1 MNWLNVTPLLGA
13 AQNWNGLMLLRLA
26 IFAAVML
33 LGSIL
38 KKVAENREKAMRSN
52 TPNPN
57 TLSKTPPAAPKK
69 DNPFRNEI
77 EAFLE
82 EVGKRRT
89 AGERPGRPPLERGAR
104 DAVLTKTP
112 PSQKTEPL
120 RKAVVLRPIASGGDR
135 GKAEP
140 LKTVVGPSGPSGR
153 PGNDIAGRK
162 APGSEDLGKQ
172 IRTHLAQYLD
182 SSRLATQTQGD
193 LGNAVDR
200 TVRQHLGDTM
210 TAGGAGQER
219 TAAPKTEGSAIA
231 ALLRNPSQVRS
242 AIVVNEI
249 LGPPKG
255 LRRRS

>member
-1 MNWLNVTPLLGA
+1 VLAA
-13 AQNWNGLMLLRLA
+13 AQNGMGIMLLRLA

-57 TLSKTPPAAPKK
+57 TGTKTPPTAPKK

-82 EVGKRRT
+82 EVGKRRAT
-89 AGERPGRPPLERGAR
+89 GERPGRPPGDRSPREV
-104 DAVLTKTP
+104 VLTKVP
-112 PSQKTEPL
+112 PSPQTGSV
-120 RKAVVLRPIASGGDR
+120 RKAVVLRPVASGDR
-135 GKAEP
+135 EKTEP
-140 LKTVVGPSGPSGR
+140 PKTVVVPSGPSGR
-153 PGNDIAGRK
+153 PGNEIAARK

-172 IRTHLAQYLD
+172 IRSHLAQYLD
-182 SSRLATQTQGD
+182 SSRMATQTQND
-193 LGNAVDR
+193 LGNTVQR

-210 TAGGAGQER
+210 TAGDSAPN
-219 TAAPKTEGSAIA
+219 AAAATQSEGSVIA
-231 ALLRNPSQVRS
+231 ASLRNPSRVRS
-242 AIVVNEI
+242 AIVINEI